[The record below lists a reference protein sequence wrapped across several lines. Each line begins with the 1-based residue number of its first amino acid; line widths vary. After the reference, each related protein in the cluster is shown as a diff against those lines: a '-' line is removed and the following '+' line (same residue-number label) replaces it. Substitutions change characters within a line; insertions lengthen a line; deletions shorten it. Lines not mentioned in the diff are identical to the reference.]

1 MTQITVSDDL
11 ARAIIEAGPLVTIV
25 DSKGRTIGQIRP
37 IRSEDATPIGPIGMT
52 EEHLKEL
59 QRRMDE
65 DDGTRYTFAEVIERV
80 RALAP
85 E

>member
-1 MTQITVSDDL
+1 MVQITVTDEL
-11 ARAIIEAGPLVTIV
+11 AQAIAEAGPLVTLV
-25 DSKGRTIGQIRP
+25 DSRGHNIGQIIP
-37 IRSEDATPIGPIGMT
+37 VEFQSAGPGPIGMT
-52 EEHLKEL
+52 AEHLAEIK
-59 QRRMDE
+59 RRMAE